1 MALYKCGY
9 CGKQTEGDIW
19 CSEEHRQ
26 AWYESRRVATL
37 EKLMRKPGRIGPKGR
52 ATGGRR
58 RATQARNKKS

>member
-9 CGKQTEGDIW
+9 CGRKNEGDIW

-26 AWYESRRVATL
+26 LWYQSRKVDPVPSVVARPRRL
-37 EKLMRKPGRIGPKGR
+37 GPQGR

-58 RATQARNKKS
+58 RATQARRKRS